1 MSHSI
6 AVFCCGAFFGA
17 ALYINLVQQPAALA
31 LGPAFAARYFAPM
44 YRRAAPLQV
53 TLAFVGTLAAL
64 WTWWKGAGGA
74 WLVAGLL
81 LFSVVPI
88 TLIAIAPV
96 TNRLLDATR
105 SPEAPDTEP
114 LLRRWSA
121 LHALRTLVSGAAFA
135 LLLMAL
141 VLA

>member
-1 MSHSI
+1 M
-6 AVFCCGAFFGA
+6 
-17 ALYINLVQQPAALA
+17 
-31 LGPAFAARYFAPM
+31 
-44 YRRAAPLQV
+44 

-64 WTWWKGAGGA
+64 WTWWKGEGGA

-96 TNRLLDATR
+96 TNQLLADVR
-105 SPEAPDTEP
+105 SPEEADTEP
-114 LLRRWSA
+114 LLRRWAA
-121 LHALRTLVSGAAFA
+121 LHFLRTLVSGAAFA